1 MKLHPLS
8 AVTQG
13 LRRGL
18 LAASFVFFLF
28 AMGSNFLPS
37 SDQYFGLVFVL
48 FPVVFVLGVG
58 YQIAYYRRFE
68 YDLTADTF
76 DISAGVFGRKER
88 EIPYRRIQ
96 NVDITESLFHRILGM
111 AVVDIETAGGSETE
125 AKLDFV
131 TATEA
136 RRIQQ
141 EVRQRR
147 RAPESTDTSQPPA
160 QADESAGSGAAEG
173 ARTPGQ
179 PATGTGGEPTRQPDG
194 PATEA
199 DPAGGAVS
207 TDHER
212 ESLTPTLLFALDIRE
227 LLLLSLI
234 SFRAASIVVLLV
246 GLPFAQDFFVNLVVQ
261 TVGVEL
267 DAATLQQRPDL
278 ALVTG
283 LVALVLGIVSTWVLS
298 AVLSFVEYY
307 DFTLV
312 RQGDDLVYE
321 RGLLQRYSGSIPTD
335 KVQTITLQENVLMRA
350 FGYAALTVET
360 AGYSPGQSQSG
371 GAQSAIPLADRDRTL
386 SLARS
391 LEPFDDLEFTRPPK
405 RARRRYA
412 VRFGLVVLALAGLL
426 RVVAAFVSGFTLWWL
441 PLVLL
446 PLVVPAAHLRWRHR
460 GYHVGDNQFVVRSG
474 FWRQTT
480 RVIPYYRLQT
490 VFRERTIFQRRLGLA
505 HLTADTATSSLLG
518 ARDATAF
525 DIEAEDARRLY
536 ELTRERLQTSVRE
549 RATA

>member
-8 AVTQG
+8 AVTRG

-28 AMGSNFLPS
+28 AMGSNFLPD
-37 SDQYFGLVFVL
+37 SDRYFSLLFVL
-48 FPVVFVLGVG
+48 FPVVFVLGFG
-58 YQIAYYRRFE
+58 YQVAYYRRFE
-68 YDLTADTF
+68 YDLTADTL

-96 NVDITESLFHRILGM
+96 NVDITESLFHRLLGM

-131 TATEA
+131 TEREA

-147 RAPESTDTSQPPA
+147 RAPEPTEAPEGATGAAQSTRGAGSTAETDPGTPGRTSSTDRPAEGPAETVGGQRQHPPA
-160 QADESAGSGAAEG
+160 DE
-173 ARTPGQ
+173 Q
-179 PATGTGGEPTRQPDG
+179 
-194 PATEA
+194 
-199 DPAGGAVS
+199 
-207 TDHER
+207 

-227 LLLLSLI
+227 LLVLSLT

-246 GLPFAQDFFVNLVVQ
+246 TLPFAQDFFVNLVVQ
-261 TVGVEL
+261 TVGVEPDL
-267 DAATLQQRPDL
+267 RTLQSRPDMALL
-278 ALVTG
+278 AG
-283 LVALVLGIVSTWVLS
+283 LVALVFGILSTWALS

-307 DFTLV
+307 DFTLS

-335 KVQTITLQENVLMRA
+335 KVQTVTIQENVLMRA
-350 FGYAALTVET
+350 LGYAALTVET

-371 GAQSAIPLADRDRTL
+371 GAQSAIPLAERDRTL

-391 LEPFDDLEFTRPPK
+391 LEPFDDLTFTRPPK

-412 VRFGLVVLALAGLL
+412 VRFGLVVLTLAGLL
-426 RVVAAFVSGFTLWWL
+426 RVIAAFVSGFTLWWL
-441 PLVLL
+441 PLVFL

-460 GYHVGDNQFVVRSG
+460 GYHVGDDQFVVRSG

-490 VFRERTIFQRRLGLA
+490 VFRERTVFQRRLGLA

-536 ELTRERLQTSVRE
+536 ELIRERLQASVRE
-549 RATA
+549 RAAA